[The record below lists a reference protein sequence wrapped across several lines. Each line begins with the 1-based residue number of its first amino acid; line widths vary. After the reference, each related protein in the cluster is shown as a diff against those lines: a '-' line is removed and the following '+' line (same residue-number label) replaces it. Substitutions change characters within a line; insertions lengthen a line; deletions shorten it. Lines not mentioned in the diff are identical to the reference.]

1 VSALELRRVDKAFG
15 SAVALDGVD
24 LRIEP
29 GELVTLLGPSGSGKT
44 TLLNVVAGFEAPSAG
59 EVILR
64 GRDISRM
71 SPAQRDVGMVFQHYA
86 LFPHMTVAGNI
97 GYGLKVR
104 RRPRAERGRR
114 VAEMLELLR
123 LSDYGD
129 RYPRQLSGG
138 EQQRVA
144 LGRALA
150 YDPEIVLMDE
160 PLGALDRAL
169 RTEME
174 AEIRRLHR
182 DLGATIL
189 YVTHDQQ
196 EALALSD
203 RVAIMRG
210 GRIVGAGTPE
220 DLYERPASAFVA
232 SFFANANLLPVES
245 YELVSHGA
253 RVRCAGQELECPA
266 PGRPSGR
273 AMLAVRRRTL
283 RTVHAPRS
291 LALSGV
297 AAESL
302 LLGDERQAIV
312 DVPAVGRVVA
322 LLDARESAHMEIGA
336 ALDLYVPWDEAV
348 LVPHDDVLPDDGPFE
363 ARSSLEWPA

>member
-1 VSALELRRVDKAFG
+1 MSALELRGVDKAFG
-15 SAVALDGVD
+15 AVLALDGID

-44 TLLNVVAGFEAPSAG
+44 TLLNVVAGFVAPSTG

-97 GYGLKVR
+97 GYGLRVR
-104 RRPRAERGRR
+104 RRPKAERERR
-114 VAEMLELLR
+114 VAEMLELLH
-123 LSDYGD
+123 LSGYGE

-144 LGRALA
+144 LGRALV

-245 YELVSHGA
+245 YELVGKDA
-253 RVRCAGQELECPA
+253 RVRCAGQELECAA
-266 PGRPSGR
+266 PGSLSGQV
-273 AMLAVRRRTL
+273 ALAVRGRTL
-283 RTVHAPRS
+283 RTVAPAHS

-297 AAESL
+297 VAESR
-302 LLGDERQAIV
+302 LLGDERQAIL
-312 DVPAVGRVVA
+312 DVPGVGRVVA
-322 LLDARESAHMEIGA
+322 LLDARESRAMETGA
-336 ALDLYVPWDEAV
+336 LLDLYVAWDDVV
-348 LVPHDDVLPDDGPFE
+348 LVSDDVRAGH
-363 ARSSLEWPA
+363 ASASLWEPA